1 MLEVHMHAGFARHL
15 DIAFDDFQFGIFGN
29 AGYAQ
34 FS

>member
-1 MLEVHMHAGFARHL
+1 MLEVHVHAGFARHL
-15 DIAFDDFQFGIFGN
+15 DIAFDDPQFGVFGN